1 GKGGVGKTNVT
12 ANLAVALA
20 RQGERV
26 CVLDADLGLA
36 NLDVLFGLAPRL
48 SLLDV
53 LRGERRLA
61 EVIVDGPAG
70 VRVIPA
76 VSGCEELTALGPAER
91 LRLLDEVDALDEALD
106 VLLVDAAA
114 GISQNV
120 LHFTAAAADA
130 LVVIT
135 PEPTA
140 LTDAYALMKV
150 LAARYGRREFLI
162 TVNMAAGAVDAEAAF
177 VRLARV
183 AERFLRVRL
192 EYQGYVPY
200 DDAVPRAVREQ
211 LPVLLAAP
219 GAPASRALVQLAE
232 RLAARTPPHIEL
244 DDLVSWGIVGLLDAI
259 GKYDPRKEASFST
272 YAQFRIRGAIL
283 DHLRSLDW
291 VPRSVR
297 QKASLI
303 EKTAHALEGV
313 LGRP

>member
-1 GKGGVGKTNVT
+1 MSGILSEEEGAALCPGRTWPPAAASRRRRRTGPRAASWPHEGGRPAARLRVIAVASGKGGVGKTSVT

-36 NLDVLFGLAPRL
+36 NLDLLLGLSPRL

-53 LRGERRLA
+53 LRGERRLT

-76 VSGCEELTALGPAER
+76 ASGCEELTALGPAER
-91 LRLLDEVDALDEALD
+91 LRLLDEVDALDQALD

-114 GISQNV
+114 GISSNV

-130 LVVIT
+130 LLVIT

-162 TVNMAAGAVDAEAAF
+162 AVNMAAGAVDAEAAF
-177 VRLARV
+177 ARLARV

-200 DDAVPRAVREQ
+200 DDAVRRAVREQ

-219 GAPASRALVQLAE
+219 GAPASQALVQLAA
-232 RLAARTPPHIEL
+232 RLATRPPSAPTGG
-244 DDLVSWGIVGLLDAI
+244 VQFFFRRLL
-259 GKYDPRKEASFST
+259 GEGR
-272 YAQFRIRGAIL
+272 
-283 DHLRSLDW
+283 RS
-291 VPRSVR
+291 
-297 QKASLI
+297 
-303 EKTAHALEGV
+303 
-313 LGRP
+313 

>member
-1 GKGGVGKTNVT
+1 MSETAMDTRAPAAAAGAEARLRVIAVASGKGGVGKTNMT

-36 NLDVLFGLAPRL
+36 NLDVLLGLAPRL

-76 VSGCEELTALGPAER
+76 ASGCEELTALGPAER
-91 LRLLDEVDALDEALD
+91 LSLLDEVDALDEALD
-106 VLLVDAAA
+106 VLLVDTAA

-130 LVVIT
+130 LLVIT

-162 TVNMAAGAVDAEAAF
+162 AVNMAAGAVDAEAAF
-177 VRLARV
+177 ARLARV
-183 AERFLRVRL
+183 AERFLGVRL

-219 GAPASRALVQLAE
+219 GAP
-232 RLAARTPPHIEL
+232 
-244 DDLVSWGIVGLLDAI
+244 
-259 GKYDPRKEASFST
+259 
-272 YAQFRIRGAIL
+272 
-283 DHLRSLDW
+283 
-291 VPRSVR
+291 
-297 QKASLI
+297 
-303 EKTAHALEGV
+303 
-313 LGRP
+313 

>member
-1 GKGGVGKTNVT
+1 MTETAMDTRAPAAARAAEARLRVIAVASGKGGVGKTNVT

-61 EVIVDGPAG
+61 EVMVDGPAG

-76 VSGCEELTALGPAER
+76 ASGYEELTALGPAER

-140 LTDAYALMKV
+140 LTDAYALIKV

-162 TVNMAAGAVDAEAAF
+162 AVNMAAGAVDAEAAF
-177 VRLARV
+177 ARLARV
-183 AERFLRVRL
+183 AERFLRIRL
-192 EYQGYVPY
+192 EYLGYVPY

-232 RLAARTPPHIEL
+232 RLATRPPSGPSGG
-244 DDLVSWGIVGLLDAI
+244 VQFFFRRLLAE
-259 GKYDPRKEASFST
+259 GR
-272 YAQFRIRGAIL
+272 
-283 DHLRSLDW
+283 RS
-291 VPRSVR
+291 
-297 QKASLI
+297 
-303 EKTAHALEGV
+303 
-313 LGRP
+313 

>member
-1 GKGGVGKTNVT
+1 
-12 ANLAVALA
+12 LA

-36 NLDVLFGLAPRL
+36 NLDVVFGLVPRL

-76 VSGCEELTALGPAER
+76 ASGCEELTALGPAER

-162 TVNMAAGAVDAEAAF
+162 AVNMAAGAPAA
-177 VRLARV
+177 RAAR
-183 AERFLRVRL
+183 
-192 EYQGYVPY
+192 G
-200 DDAVPRAVREQ
+200 
-211 LPVLLAAP
+211 AAP
-219 GAPASRALVQLAE
+219 GGAQAAAHRARRPGVVGHRRAPRRHRQVRSQEGGV
-232 RLAARTPPHIEL
+232 
-244 DDLVSWGIVGLLDAI
+244 
-259 GKYDPRKEASFST
+259 
-272 YAQFRIRGAIL
+272 IL
-283 DHLRSLDW
+283 HLRA
-291 VPRSVR
+291 VPHPRRDPGPS
-297 QKASLI
+297 
-303 EKTAHALEGV
+303 ALARLGAAQRAAEGE
-313 LGRP
+313 P

>member
-1 GKGGVGKTNVT
+1 GGVGKTNVT

-26 CVLDADLGLA
+26 RVLDADLGLA

-61 EVIVDGPAG
+61 EVMVDGPAG

-76 VSGCEELTALGPAER
+76 ASGCEELTALGPAER

-130 LVVIT
+130 LLIIT

-140 LTDAYALMKV
+140 LTDAYALMQV
-150 LAARYGRREFLI
+150 LATRYGRREFLI
-162 TVNMAAGAVDAEAAF
+162 AGNMGARGAPPRPTRRSPAAGRRCCAATC
-177 VRLARV
+177 RSC
-183 AERFLRVRL
+183 
-192 EYQGYVPY
+192 
-200 DDAVPRAVREQ
+200 
-211 LPVLLAAP
+211 
-219 GAPASRALVQLAE
+219 GAWCSVWRRASRRTSSSTTWCRGASSGSSTPSASTIPA
-232 RLAARTPPHIEL
+232 RRRRSPPTRSSASAAR
-244 DDLVSWGIVGLLDAI
+244 SWTTCA
-259 GKYDPRKEASFST
+259 RST
-272 YAQFRIRGAIL
+272 GCRAAC
-283 DHLRSLDW
+283 
-291 VPRSVR
+291 
-297 QKASLI
+297 
-303 EKTAHALEGV
+303 
-313 LGRP
+313 GRRRA